1 MTPEQKQVFDRVCHS
16 VSNTLGQILFLDA
29 PGGTGKTFL
38 TKLILA
44 HLRNQNKI
52 ALAVAS
58 SGIAATLLP
67 GGKTAHT
74 MFKIPIDLD
83 RTENPVCGITR
94 NCDKAQVIREC
105 SLIIWDECT
114 MAHKKAIEA
123 VDRTL
128 REIRHI
134 DQPMGGITVL
144 FCGDFRQIL
153 PVIPRGTR
161 ADEVRACL
169 KRSSLWQHIISMHL
183 TTNMRVRL
191 GDDPHAQQFSNLLLK
206 IGEGSYPND
215 EGKVALN
222 DELCCTVSS
231 LQELIFAVYGD
242 LSSVTHQHNT
252 WLCKRS
258 ILTPR
263 NDQASVINNEILSH
277 IQGESREYI
286 SINRMMD
293 QEESTNYPIEFLNSL
308 NVSGL
313 PSHIIKLKIGVP
325 IILLRN
331 LSPPKLCNGTRL
343 KVVNL
348 QPNVIEAEILTGCG
362 AGESVLIPRIPLI
375 PNNFPFQFKRIQF
388 PVALCYAMTIN
399 KAQGQTLGVAGVD
412 LTASCFSHGQ
422 LYVALSRVSSP
433 RNLHVHIPDELTNNV
448 VYAEALN

>member
-1 MTPEQKQVFDRVCHS
+1 
-16 VSNTLGQILFLDA
+16 
-29 PGGTGKTFL
+29 
-38 TKLILA
+38 
-44 HLRNQNKI
+44 
-52 ALAVAS
+52 
-58 SGIAATLLP
+58 
-67 GGKTAHT
+67 
-74 MFKIPIDLD
+74 
-83 RTENPVCGITR
+83 
-94 NCDKAQVIREC
+94 
-105 SLIIWDECT
+105 
-114 MAHKKAIEA
+114 
-123 VDRTL
+123 
-128 REIRHI
+128 
-134 DQPMGGITVL
+134 
-144 FCGDFRQIL
+144 
-153 PVIPRGTR
+153 
-161 ADEVRACL
+161 
-169 KRSSLWQHIISMHL
+169 
-183 TTNMRVRL
+183 
-191 GDDPHAQQFSNLLLK
+191 
-206 IGEGSYPND
+206 
-215 EGKVALN
+215 
-222 DELCCTVSS
+222 
-231 LQELIFAVYGD
+231 
-242 LSSVTHQHNT
+242 
-252 WLCKRS
+252 
-258 ILTPR
+258 
-263 NDQASVINNEILSH
+263 
-277 IQGESREYI
+277 
-286 SINRMMD
+286 MMD